1 MVAQKYIQ
9 RITAILAIALFSV
22 IDLAHA
28 ASGEEDRYA
37 GGDVMAI
44 AEELHA
50 AVYAVAGS
58 LAKNDKGQPIE
69 TGEKPVVNKKKA
81 RTGNVTLDLSLGYA
95 QLRDSTNTKFK
106 TLTSDIITTFRGS
119 DKLDLFLGLP
129 LVYGAR
135 TDAANSTH
143 SNAGIGDIN
152 FGLYYQLIDEDDW
165 FIAVRPLFIVK
176 SNSGSS
182 PYKAAGSAVVSG
194 DGHWSVEAGSDFS
207 KTIGQLTLF
216 SQVSYTYY
224 FDEKINGQRNQHGDI
239 FYVHVGSTY
248 QLRKDL
254 NVSLRV
260 ENSFVG
266 DSKIEGVES
275 EDSRAPTNLTSYVE
289 YNLSPKVSLTP
300 ALTFRVSK
308 PADDFSFSL
317 TYGYKF

>member
-1 MVAQKYIQ
+1 M
-9 RITAILAIALFSV
+9 ITAMLATALFSV

-28 ASGEEDRYA
+28 ASGGDNRYA
-37 GGDVMAI
+37 GGNVMAI
-44 AEELHA
+44 TEELHA
-50 AVYAVAGS
+50 ADYSVAGR
-58 LAKNDKGQPIE
+58 LAKNDEGQPIE
-69 TGEKPVVNKKKA
+69 TGERPNAVNKKKA
-81 RTGNVTLDLSLGYA
+81 RTGNVTLDLSLGYS
-95 QLRDSTNTKFK
+95 QLRDSTNTKFR
-106 TLTSDIITTFRGS
+106 TFTSDIITTFRGF

-129 LVYGAR
+129 LVYGER
-135 TDAANSTH
+135 TDAQNSTH

-165 FIAVRPLFIVK
+165 FISVRPLFIVK

-194 DGHWSVEAGSDFS
+194 DGHWSVEAGSDFF

-224 FDEKINGQRNQHGDI
+224 FDEKINGQKNVHGDI
-239 FYVHVGSTY
+239 FYFHIGSTY

-260 ENSFVG
+260 ENIFLG
-266 DSKIEGVES
+266 DSNIEGVKS
-275 EDSRAPTNLTSYVE
+275 EDIKAPINLTSYVE

-300 ALTFRVSK
+300 ALTFRVSN
-308 PADDFSFSL
+308 PAEDFSFSL